1 MARLDL
7 GLGIQAA
14 RVSPGAN
21 IQILADT
28 RKGSDSL
35 KDFAIV
41 SVWASVPAVQARQ
54 HDDWPAEAVGAP
66 ARFAPERR
74 RPAGSI
80 RNVWSNM
87 A

>member
-1 MARLDL
+1 MTRLDL
-7 GLGIQAA
+7 VLGIQAA

-28 RKGSDSL
+28 RKGCGALEDC
-35 KDFAIV
+35 AGV
-41 SVWASVPAVQARQ
+41 ATWGNVPAVQARQ
-54 HDDWPAEAVGAP
+54 HDGWPAEAVGAP